1 MINCLCPIN
10 LVGSYAKQLIYHY
23 LWNIYSLS
31 VIIFGVYVKV
41 SLFYKYNI
49 INYTHVEDHINII
62 INLLLYILP
71 FQLWHYITNGKLSLV
86 NYVNIYVYIAIKLS
100 AFESSLTLTWL
111 LILIH
116 WF

>member
-31 VIIFGVYVKV
+31 AIIFGVYIKV
-41 SLFYKYNI
+41 SLFYKYNL

-62 INLLLYILP
+62 INLLLTS
-71 FQLWHYITNGKLSLV
+71 FSIT
-86 NYVNIYVYIAIKLS
+86 
-100 AFESSLTLTWL
+100 TLCHKW
-111 LILIH
+111 
-116 WF
+116 